1 MQNKNNTPTKYII
14 VIMSTTS
21 VATNT
26 PSSCN
31 TPSTIIINNVQH
43 FIKSG
48 NLDLRD
54 MDLDKNSCRY
64 KKKSQCAIVAMSKRG
79 EDPSLDDTCFFAC
92 AAVNC
97 NKIFHLACYKAM
109 INNDKSGSH
118 VTKDNSCPSL
128 SHPSSDTSRSVFLV
142 CGKQCYSRMKRDLF
156 DSAGGGNKLKRA
168 DSGLKFWDNDGKPDG
183 PSSMD
188 ILLDWITNELN
199 SDKYFGAKDTSNR
212 SGEYSIEDGETKLGL
227 CKKISEQIQSSVG
240 VERSADSV
248 RSKIDDL
255 VAKFKITNDW
265 INNTGQGVL
274 ETEGE
279 ATFREI
285 VESKFKY
292 YYHLEPVLLQRP
304 SIRPAY
310 TTDDFSEDN
319 QIGLDDSESED
330 QDIEKVVGSSSFSN
344 VTNHRKAS
352 AIEARDEW
360 KKVRKLGS
368 SGRGT
373 PVNTTIGFSTT
384 NDHMEQYLIAKKD
397 LFHFQQ
403 RNEAA
408 KVKVEEERLE
418 LDRKRFELEL
428 QIMKSNNQLS
438 IAENNMKILA
448 MRKKA
453 NEDNP
458 TLTVDELEQLFP
470 FYYSA

>member
-1 MQNKNNTPTKYII
+1 
-14 VIMSTTS
+14 
-21 VATNT
+21 
-26 PSSCN
+26 
-31 TPSTIIINNVQH
+31 
-43 FIKSG
+43 
-48 NLDLRD
+48 
-54 MDLDKNSCRY
+54 
-64 KKKSQCAIVAMSKRG
+64 
-79 EDPSLDDTCFFAC
+79 
-92 AAVNC
+92 
-97 NKIFHLACYKAM
+97 
-109 INNDKSGSH
+109 
-118 VTKDNSCPSL
+118 
-128 SHPSSDTSRSVFLV
+128 
-142 CGKQCYSRMKRDLF
+142 MKRDLF